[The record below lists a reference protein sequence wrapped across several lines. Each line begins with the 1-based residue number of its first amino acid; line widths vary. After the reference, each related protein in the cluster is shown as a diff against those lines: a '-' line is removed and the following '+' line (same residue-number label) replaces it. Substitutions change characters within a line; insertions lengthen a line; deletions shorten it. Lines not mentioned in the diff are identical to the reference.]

1 MFLKRVLIA
10 GAVLLA
16 AGWSTE
22 ACVHKPR
29 GYSAVFEEVAQQAII
44 VHHGGYENLI
54 LRVQYEFKDPNQKRP
69 AELAWVIPVPN
80 APVSYKVA
88 DPAVFKD
95 ATHVVFPRLDH
106 RHGRKLKS
114 GGRSRKAD
122 QLQFLEKVT
131 VGNYQIQPIK
141 AVGLEAGQALN
152 VWLGKNGFSQVP
164 VKNMSWYVDQSWT
177 FLAVKMKA
185 PKGQKA
191 LAVKGAFNPLQIRFK
206 SQNIVYPLK
215 FSSHQGTFDISLFV
229 ITSTVLQEEDLF
241 WELGRFG
248 VQAFPKPKGFRLSR
262 IQEARPALHKLLTT
276 LAPNED
282 IPDQLYMSKLIGR
295 SINSDRNKVENWDRD
310 FAIRLPLEDRER
322 SKLEKVK
329 SLFQTYERT
338 KGGRGQNVH
347 YQVIKRMRALNLF
360 GKDKEA
366 VNYLLKELV
375 RGRKLEDDPYKH
387 VGLNVIL
394 RNCRGMSFEQLS
406 LVLELIPKERYEGR
420 TRNYNSPDVFL
431 FVRNG
436 EPAKRLSMEMLKS
449 EHLGWRT
456 FAIQHIAKLQ
466 HTTADS
472 KLDAFKTKFFVLAL
486 KDKDPQNRT
495 YALHGIPYGPLPAE
509 LKMAVKALLKDPYET
524 VRDAA
529 ERVWTRSGGA
539 VDVFASLVT
548 KLESGSRTQRMMAV
562 RSMGQLPRTSVKAV
576 PHLLKALK
584 NDKDPEVRKSAAW
597 TLGLFRNG
605 ADQSVPVLTKMLK
618 DPANQEIRSG
628 LLLGL
633 SYLGPKA
640 KSAFPLIK
648 AYFHDSDPTVRQAA
662 RSSLLYAGKEAAD
675 HLDVLMDLYKSGGFD
690 IKRHIA
696 GILSICGEKSV
707 PHLVAL
713 LGSSKLEERVLGARA
728 IARSELPRKEYIPG
742 LLKLADEKQRT
753 KLFGGLEARTLAVNA
768 LGYMKEEAKEALPL
782 LRRYAVWNKDN
793 GMLSLQGSA
802 AIWRI
807 TGETKALSAAVTE
820 ALSLKN
826 LESQDAA
833 TLKQQRLTAKTCLI
847 YLKKLGDGMKEKE
860 LELLFLLKVDSQSW
874 CHKELIEA
882 LGAVSAGGPE
892 TVTHLQA
899 LKNHKELG
907 ESAKAALAA
916 IKKRISGK

>member
-1 MFLKRVLIA
+1 MFLKRVLLA
-10 GAVLLA
+10 GAVLFA
-16 AGWSTE
+16 ATWASE

-29 GYSAVFEEVAQQAII
+29 GYDAVFEEVAQQAII
-44 VHHGGYENLI
+44 VHHNGYENLI

-69 AELAWVIPVPN
+69 SELAWVIPVPN

-95 ATHVVFPRLDH
+95 ATRIVFPRTKM
-106 RHGRKLKS
+106 RNGRMLKS
-114 GGRSRKAD
+114 AGRSRREP

-131 VGNYQIQPIK
+131 VGDYKIQPIK

-191 LAVKGAFNPLQIRFK
+191 LAVKGAFDPLQIRFK

-215 FSSHQGTFDISLFV
+215 FSSHQGTFDLSLFV
-229 ITSTVLQEEDLF
+229 ITSRSLPEEDLF

-248 VQAFPKPKGFRLSR
+248 VQAFPKPKTFSLSG
-262 IQEARPALHKLLTT
+262 IQSSRSALHKLLTT
-276 LAPNED
+276 LAPDEIISD
-282 IPDQLYMSKLIGR
+282 ELHMTKLIGR
-295 SINSDRNKVENWDRD
+295 SINSDKNKVENWDRD
-310 FAIRLPLEDRER
+310 FAIRLPLKGRKR

-329 SLFQTYERT
+329 SLLRT
-338 KGGRGQNVH
+338 HVRSKLGRGQNNRSTIH
-347 YQVIKRMRALNLF
+347 RRLMALDLQ

-366 VNYLLKELV
+366 LTYFLKEMI
-375 RGRKLEDDPYKH
+375 RGRKDLDHPYYRLSFG
-387 VGLNVIL
+387 VAL
-394 RNCRGMSFEQLS
+394 RDCRGMDLEQLR
-406 LVLELIPKERYEGR
+406 LVMNLIPKERLVGR
-420 TRNYNSPDVFL
+420 ARGMDIHCNSIF
-431 FVRNG
+431 RAQG
-436 EPAKRLSMEMLKS
+436 EIAKQLCMEMVKT

-456 FAIQHIAKLQ
+456 FAIQYMARLQ
-466 HTTADS
+466 YSMSDR
-472 KLDAFKTKFFVLAL
+472 KLDSLKAKFFLLAL
-486 KDKDPQNRT
+486 KDKDSQNRV
-495 YALHGIPYGPLPAE
+495 YALQGIPPGPIPGE
-509 LKMAVKALLKDPYET
+509 LKAAVKALLKDPESK

-529 ERVWTRSGGA
+529 ERVWARYGG
-539 VDVFASLVT
+539 VDDVWTSLVR
-548 KLESGSRTQRMMAV
+548 KLESGDRVQRLMAI

-584 NDKDPEVRKSAAW
+584 NDKDPEVRKSAAFN
-597 TLGLFRNG
+597 LGLFHNG

-618 DPANQEIRSG
+618 DPAHKDIRSG
-628 LLLGL
+628 LLFGL
-633 SYLGPKA
+633 SFLGPKA
-640 KSAFPLIK
+640 KSAFPWIK
-648 AYFHDSDPTVRQAA
+648 AYFHDSDPMVRQAA
-662 RSSLLYAGKEAAD
+662 RSSLLYAGKGAAD
-675 HLDVLMDLYKSGGFD
+675 HLDVLMDLYKSGGVD

-713 LGSSKLEERVLGARA
+713 LGASNLEDRILGARA
-728 IARSELPRKEYIPG
+728 IARSKLPRKEYIPG
-742 LLKLADEKQRT
+742 LLKLAEVKRRT
-753 KLFGGLEARTLAVNA
+753 KLFDGLEARALAVNA

-807 TGETKALSAAVTE
+807 TGETKALSAVVTE

-833 TLKQQRLTAKTCLI
+833 TLKEQRLTARTCLV
-847 YLKKLGDGMKEKE
+847 YLTKLGEAMKEKE

-874 CHKELIEA
+874 CHKELIET
-882 LGAVSAGGPE
+882 LGAVSVGTPE
-892 TVTHLQA
+892 TITHLKS
-899 LKNHKELG
+899 LKGDKDLG
-907 ESAKAALAA
+907 ESAKEALAA
-916 IKKRISGK
+916 IEKRRSGK